1 MAVKI
6 NVDLDGFMEQTSL
19 TNVKRGQY
27 ALVNQAMSDMTQ
39 FVPKDRSEEP
49 LRQSVHTTSDG
60 SKIIYSTPYARA
72 QFYGIINGHPV
83 NPNNYTTPGT
93 TKRWDLK
100 AKSMFMSSW
109 IDSFTKGM
117 K

>member
-1 MAVKI
+1 MAFKI
-6 NVDLDGFMEQTSL
+6 NVDLDNFMEHTSL

-27 ALVNQAMSDMTQ
+27 ALVNQAMSDMER
-39 FVPKDRSEEP
+39 FVPKDQGH
-49 LRQSVHTTSDG
+49 LRDSVHATSDG
-60 SKIIYSTPYARA
+60 SQITYTMPYAKA
-72 QFYGIINGHPV
+72 QFYGIINGYPV
-83 NPNNYTTPGT
+83 HNYSTPGT

-109 IDSFTKGM
+109 IDTFTKGM

>member
-1 MAVKI
+1 MAFKI
-6 NVDLDGFMEQTSL
+6 NVDLDGFMDQTSL
-19 TNVKRGQY
+19 NNVKRGQC
-27 ALVNQAMSDMTQ
+27 ALVNQAMSDMEQ
-39 FVPKDRSEEP
+39 FVPKDRPEEP
-49 LRQSVHTTSDG
+49 LRQSVHATSDG
-60 SKIIYSTPYARA
+60 SEITYSTPYARA

-83 NPNNYTTPGT
+83 HNYTTPGT

-109 IDSFTKGM
+109 IDTFTKGM

>member
-1 MAVKI
+1 MAFKV
-6 NVDLDGFMEQTSL
+6 NVDLDRFMDRTGL
-19 TNVKRGQY
+19 ANVKRGQY

-60 SKIIYSTPYARA
+60 SKIIYSTPYAKA
-72 QFYGIINGHPV
+72 QFYGIINGYPV
-83 NPNNYTTPGT
+83 HNYSTPGT
-93 TKRWDLK
+93 GKRWDLK

-109 IDSFTKGM
+109 VDAFTKGM

>member
-1 MAVKI
+1 MAFRI
-6 NVDLDGFMEQTSL
+6 NVDLDSFMEQTSL
-19 TNVKRGQY
+19 NNVKRGQY
-27 ALVNQAMSDMTQ
+27 ALVNQAMSDMEQ
-39 FVPKDRSEEP
+39 FVPKDQGH
-49 LRQSVHTTSDG
+49 LRDSVHATADG
-60 SKIIYSTPYARA
+60 SQITYAMPYAKA

-83 NPNNYTTPGT
+83 HNYTTPGT

-109 IDSFTKGM
+109 VKAFTEGM

>member
-1 MAVKI
+1 MAFRI
-6 NVDLDGFMEQTSL
+6 NVDLDGFMEHTSL
-19 TNVKRGQY
+19 DNVKRGQY

-39 FVPKDRSEEP
+39 FVPKDRPEEP
-49 LRQSVHTTSDG
+49 LRKSVHATSDG
-60 SKIIYSTPYARA
+60 SEITYSTPYAKA

-83 NPNNYTTPGT
+83 HNYTTPGT

-109 IDSFTKGM
+109 IDAFTKGM

>member
-1 MAVKI
+1 MAFKVDI
-6 NVDLDGFMEQTSL
+6 DLDGFMDQTSL

-27 ALVNQAMSDMTQ
+27 ALANQAMSDMEQ
-39 FVPKDRSEEP
+39 FVPKDQGH
-49 LRQSVHTTSDG
+49 LRDSVHATSDG
-60 SKIIYSTPYARA
+60 GQITYAMPYAKA

-83 NPNNYTTPGT
+83 HNYTTPGT

-100 AKSMFMSSW
+100 AKSMFMDSW
-109 IDSFTKGM
+109 VKAFTEGM

>member
-1 MAVKI
+1 MVLKVS
-6 NVDLDGFMEQTSL
+6 VDLDGFMEHTSL
-19 TNVKRGQY
+19 ENVKRGQY
-27 ALVNQAMSDMTQ
+27 ALVNQAMSDMEQ
-39 FVPKDRSEEP
+39 FVPKRQGH
-49 LRQSVHTTSDG
+49 LRDSVHATADG
-60 SKIIYSTPYARA
+60 SQITYAMPYAKA

-83 NPNNYTTPGT
+83 HNHTTPGT

-109 IDSFTKGM
+109 IDAFTKGM

>member
-1 MAVKI
+1 MAFRI

-19 TNVKRGQY
+19 NNVKCGQY
-27 ALVNQAMSDMTQ
+27 ALVNQAMSDMEQ
-39 FVPKDRSEEP
+39 FVPKDQGH
-49 LRQSVHTTSDG
+49 LRDSVHATADG
-60 SKIIYSTPYARA
+60 SQITYAMPYAKA

-83 NPNNYTTPGT
+83 HNYTTPGT

-100 AKSMFMSSW
+100 AKSMFMDSW
-109 IDSFTKGM
+109 IKAFTEGM

>member
-1 MAVKI
+1 MAFKVDI
-6 NVDLDGFMEQTSL
+6 DLDSFMEQTSL

-27 ALVNQAMSDMTQ
+27 ALINQAMSDMEQ
-39 FVPKDRSEEP
+39 FVPKNQGH
-49 LRQSVHTTSDG
+49 LRDSVHATSNG
-60 SKIIYSTPYARA
+60 SQITYSMPYAKA

-83 NPNNYTTPGT
+83 NNYSTPGT
-93 TKRWDLK
+93 GKRWDLK

>member
-1 MAVKI
+1 MVVKV

-19 TNVKRGQY
+19 NNVKRGQY
-27 ALVNQAMSDMTQ
+27 ALVNQAMSDMEQ
-39 FVPKDRSEEP
+39 FVPKDQGH
-49 LRQSVHTTSDG
+49 LRDSVHATADG
-60 SKIIYSTPYARA
+60 SQITYAMPYAKA

-83 NPNNYTTPGT
+83 HNYTTPGT

-100 AKSMFMSSW
+100 AKSMFMDSW
-109 IDSFTKGM
+109 VKAFTEGM

>member
-1 MAVKI
+1 MVLKVS
-6 NVDLDGFMEQTSL
+6 VDLDGFMDQTSL

-27 ALVNQAMSDMTQ
+27 ALVNQAMSDMEQ
-39 FVPKDRSEEP
+39 FVPKDQGH
-49 LRQSVHTTSDG
+49 LRDSVHATSDG
-60 SKIIYSTPYARA
+60 SQITYAMPYAKA

-83 NPNNYTTPGT
+83 HNYTTPGT

-100 AKSMFMSSW
+100 AKSMFMDSW
-109 IDSFTKGM
+109 VKAFTEGM

>member
-1 MAVKI
+1 MAFRI
-6 NVDLDGFMEQTSL
+6 NVDLDGFMDQTSL

-27 ALVNQAMSDMTQ
+27 ALVNQAMSDMEQ
-39 FVPKDRSEEP
+39 FVPKDQGH
-49 LRQSVHTTSDG
+49 LRDSVHATSNG
-60 SKIIYSTPYARA
+60 SQITYAMPYAKA

-83 NPNNYTTPGT
+83 HNYTTPGT

-100 AKSMFMSSW
+100 AKSMFMDSW
-109 IDSFTKGM
+109 VKAFTEGM

>member
-1 MAVKI
+1 MAFKVDI
-6 NVDLDGFMEQTSL
+6 DLDGFMEQTSL

-27 ALVNQAMSDMTQ
+27 ALANQAMSDMEQ

-49 LRQSVHTTSDG
+49 LRQSVHTTADG
-60 SKIIYSTPYARA
+60 SQITYSTPYAKA
-72 QFYGIINGHPV
+72 QFYGIINGYPV
-83 NPNNYTTPGT
+83 HNYTTPGT

-109 IDSFTKGM
+109 IDTFTKGM

>member
-1 MAVKI
+1 MAFKI
-6 NVDLDGFMEQTSL
+6 NVDLDGFMDQTSL

-60 SKIIYSTPYARA
+60 SKIIYSTPYAKA
-72 QFYGIINGHPV
+72 QFYGIINGYPV
-83 NPNNYTTPGT
+83 HNYTTPGT
-93 TKRWDLK
+93 TKRWDLR